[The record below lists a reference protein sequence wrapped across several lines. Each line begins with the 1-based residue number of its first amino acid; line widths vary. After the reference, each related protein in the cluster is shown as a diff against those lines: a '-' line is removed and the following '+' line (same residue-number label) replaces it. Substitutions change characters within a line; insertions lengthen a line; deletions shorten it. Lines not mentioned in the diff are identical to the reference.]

1 MVELKLP
8 YLDRPQ
14 RLEELVK
21 VEIGRPLALRAVP
34 EPGAVAPTPEVCAAE
49 G

>member
-1 MVELKLP
+1 MP

-21 VEIGRPLALRAVP
+21 VGIGRPLALRAVH
-34 EPGAVAPTPEVCAAE
+34 EPGAVAPTPEVRGAE